1 MMDGNWNKK
10 QNGTSLNEDAVPAAE
25 ESSKELL
32 DENKPGLYYS
42 PARQR
47 LSVFIAAVISIA
59 VLGLFFIGMVRIGVI
74 TLPFGM
80 NQNSMNPG
88 DEPQEDKLYLALRNG
103 DYPKTADVSYNL
115 SSDQYLKALEDAP
128 YLETYSVA
136 IKTTV
141 SSGSSKRTYTVHIDK
156 KKNGYIAEIRSGAEL
171 IRKITFDGTKI
182 TETDYKKGK
191 VSSSKTFPA
200 TEGFT
205 LASEAGIPSTERF
218 LDKTSGTIL
227 EGIENLNITLIRT
240 QELNALRVS
249 YNTTSPKLSE
259 TLLISLDLGI
269 VISAQTTA
277 ENGEVLYSASI
288 IE

>member
-1 MMDGNWNKK
+1 
-10 QNGTSLNEDAVPAAE
+10 
-25 ESSKELL
+25 
-32 DENKPGLYYS
+32 
-42 PARQR
+42 
-47 LSVFIAAVISIA
+47 
-59 VLGLFFIGMVRIGVI
+59 
-74 TLPFGM
+74 
-80 NQNSMNPG
+80 
-88 DEPQEDKLYLALRNG
+88 
-103 DYPKTADVSYNL
+103 
-115 SSDQYLKALEDAP
+115 
-128 YLETYSVA
+128 
-136 IKTTV
+136 
-141 SSGSSKRTYTVHIDK
+141 
-156 KKNGYIAEIRSGAEL
+156 
-171 IRKITFDGTKI
+171 
-182 TETDYKKGK
+182 